1 MLVTIAEH
9 RYLDKSGNEVIE
21 YGVMEGADLRQ
32 VDQSGVGI
40 RVCKTS
46 EVVFEILENLRKE
59 YHKDIQ
65 KKKEFNKISGEIWRL
80 YAATLQMELFPKM

>member
-9 RYLDKSGNEVIE
+9 RYLDKNGNEVIE
-21 YGVMEGADLRQ
+21 YGIMEGADLRQ

-40 RVCKTS
+40 RVCETS

-65 KKKEFNKISGEIWRL
+65 KKKEFNKICGEIWRL